1 MSLAFEYTYSKL
13 LDIFSWCSVTCWR
26 QFGWEFE
33 AEVWSRYQSWGL
45 VKILKQ
51 IFGPDFEAE
60 LRLSQDFEAAYFG
73 ETSKTVSTVSAVFS
87 AVLPPSL
94 IVIFSSNP
102 LLLFYWSLGTANWIW
117 KLALVYDLCHLEK
130 QSLQHSFSRI
140 SFASQKVFLKAF
152 FVSVK
157 GGRQCVIV
165 NKVQSER
172 AETARSVTLV
182 AAFTTNSFYY

>member
-1 MSLAFEYTYSKL
+1 MLRNVLTTVWL
-13 LDIFSWCSVTCWR
+13 RIWSWS
-26 QFGWEFE
+26 
-33 AEVWSRYQSWGL
+33 L
-45 VKILKQ
+45 VKISKLR
-51 IFGPDFEAE
+51 FGQDIEANFWS
-60 LRLSQDFEAAYFG
+60 RLWGWDEIKLDFEAAYFG

-140 SFASQKVFLKAF
+140 SFASQKVFLKAS

-182 AAFTTNSFYY
+182 AAFTTNSFNY